1 MENKAV
7 TREGSYALRSQRRNQ
22 LIDLGLQLVDV
33 LKQLPLEI
41 AFEMFPQSFNRIQF
55 RTVSRLEQ
63 QHNVLRNLQVLG
75 FVKQAII
82 NLQHIEGVGIT
93 GSKLIE
99 KPLVADGIDMRK
111 L

>member
-1 MENKAV
+1 MEDKAA
-7 TREGSYALRSQRRNQ
+7 TREGSYALRSQHRNQ
-22 LIDLGLQLVDV
+22 LIDLGLQWVDV

-41 AFEMFPQSFNRIQF
+41 AFEMFPQSFNRIQL
-55 RTVSRLEQ
+55 RTLSRLEQ

-75 FVKQAII
+75 LFHKAK
-82 NLQHIEGVGIT
+82 NLQHIEAVGIT

-111 L
+111 R